1 MKLNRTVCQ
10 LHGGDIGVSSRNGE
24 GSTFGF
30 YFRVRRTSEN
40 HKESRPPFS
49 ARSSESS
56 SVPQRSQTPRPPFS
70 RGNSNLNR
78 IKELEDKQGTTRN
91 HNKDGEKDVEQ
102 NQRQQ
107 KPEDE
112 RPRIKT
118 LTSNTG
124 IDIDNQGMNESL
136 RNPPTEYH
144 PEAHPQATR
153 DERYKETERVAN
165 KVQEQSSPGNEGIE
179 KQLPNLAQGETKRQQ
194 SLSWEK
200 SQSDSQEP
208 SDARSTLLLV
218 EDNLINQKVLKR
230 QLQGKGFEVSS
241 NPRS

>member
-1 MKLNRTVCQ
+1 MT
-10 LHGGDIGVSSRNGE
+10 I
-24 GSTFGF
+24 
-30 YFRVRRTSEN
+30 
-40 HKESRPPFS
+40 
-49 ARSSESS
+49 
-56 SVPQRSQTPRPPFS
+56 
-70 RGNSNLNR
+70 
-78 IKELEDKQGTTRN
+78 
-91 HNKDGEKDVEQ
+91 EKCIREH
-102 NQRQQ
+102 
-107 KPEDE
+107 
-112 RPRIKT
+112 
-118 LTSNTG
+118 
-124 IDIDNQGMNESL
+124 
-136 RNPPTEYH
+136 H